1 MELPLIFVSIFY
13 SVETMRSTE
22 EGIKKIK
29 KRDKKKLLLPQF
41 TMVGLYLLSWN
52 RSDTVVKY
60 KE

>member
-29 KRDKKKLLLPQF
+29 KRDKKK
-41 TMVGLYLLSWN
+41 TSVT
-52 RSDTVVKY
+52 TVYYGGPIFIVM
-60 KE
+60 EQIRHGREV